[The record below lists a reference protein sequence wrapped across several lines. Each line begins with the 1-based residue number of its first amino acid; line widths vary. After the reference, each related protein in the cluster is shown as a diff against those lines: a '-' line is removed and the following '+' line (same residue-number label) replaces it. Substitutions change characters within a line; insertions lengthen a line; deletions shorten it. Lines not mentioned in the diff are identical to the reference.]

1 MNDER
6 DEGVELWPLVSGD
19 YTSSDRPEADQH
31 LLGPRDD
38 LRNRTSSES
47 RDETEL
53 ERNNNDG
60 DGASFGAPLKKSNKI
75 HDLSSSV
82 GASNQGK
89 SYGFNKLYDGNY
101 ISFNTLYVPV
111 YHIMKVRVLVRTCQ
125 TLLPDEYPEKSTF
138 SSKKF

>member
-1 MNDER
+1 MSEGLAERDDER
-6 DEGVELWPLVSGD
+6 DEGVELLPLVSGD

-101 ISFNTLYVPV
+101 ITCNTLYVPV
-111 YHIMKVRVLVRTCQ
+111 LVFRHFLAIQ
-125 TLLPDEYPEKSTF
+125 TK
-138 SSKKF
+138 